1 MAGNNYEMSV
11 FSREYELNDPEYA
24 TPLGIAV
31 SAGLGLISDSY
42 RILLNGQPAK
52 LFRSGTLTVL
62 DLLMMNGYNSADLLG
77 RTGKNLSVTVDGR
90 RMVFRGQSATPCVLR
105 LNGED
110 TTPSAVVYAGDA
122 IEFTPA
128 VPGPSAE
135 RTRLRSGDQV
145 ITTEE
150 PYVPPEPEPEAEP
163 SAELEETEPELA
175 PAPEAEGEPEIPEAV
190 EAVEE
195 PEGDLEPK
203 PAPEPEPAPAPA
215 SEPQP
220 EPAAKAA
227 GPCGFISTAR
237 PWSCRGSRTARPTI

>member
-1 MAGNNYEMSV
+1 
-11 FSREYELNDPEYA
+11 
-24 TPLGIAV
+24 
-31 SAGLGLISDSY
+31 
-42 RILLNGQPAK
+42 
-52 LFRSGTLTVL
+52 
-62 DLLMMNGYNSADLLG
+62 
-77 RTGKNLSVTVDGR
+77 
-90 RMVFRGQSATPCVLR
+90 MVFRGQSATPCVLR

-135 RTRLRSGDQV
+135 RTPLDLLGSDYLGGVRINGRPAPLDTRLRSGDQV

-163 SAELEETEPELA
+163 SAELEETEPELEPVQEAGEA

-227 GPCGFISTAR
+227 VRPLWIYLNGEAMVLPGKPDGSPYYLMDLLDLSGIDFGTLDGPVILQVNDQESPFTQELLNNDR
-237 PWSCRGSRTARPTI
+237 VTIRRAERRNAPLSS